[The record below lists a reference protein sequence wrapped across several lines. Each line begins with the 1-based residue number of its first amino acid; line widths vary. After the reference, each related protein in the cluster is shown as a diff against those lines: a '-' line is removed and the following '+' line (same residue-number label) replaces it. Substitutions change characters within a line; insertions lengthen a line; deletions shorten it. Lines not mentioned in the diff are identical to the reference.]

1 MKRFQ
6 QAFTILGL
14 LVALLLFTTTIG
26 IDASEKVKLLP
37 EKFLGSWDVDH
48 SENFDE
54 YLEAKGF
61 KPIYNRLFLKF
72 CVFKAMVGSCDKL

>member
-6 QAFTILGL
+6 QAFAILGL
-14 LVALLLFTTTIG
+14 VVALLLFTTSIG

-61 KPIYNRLFLKF
+61 NFATNLQSAFPQVLRF
-72 CVFKAMVGSCDKL
+72 